1 MRGWRAVV
9 AGCLVG
15 LLAVTGTRVAAE
27 GPEDAAQAAAESW
40 LAGVD
45 AGDHAGSW
53 ERAGRLLKAS
63 VKQEDWSE
71 ALAATR
77 TPLGPVAS
85 RRLKSREA
93 TEKPPTTRTIGG
105 RVYTWSSGRYVVIQ
119 YDTAFANKAAA
130 VETVVV
136 AAEPDGAWRVSGYSI
151 Q

>member
-1 MRGWRAVV
+1 MRGRQVV
-9 AGCLVG
+9 LVGCLVG
-15 LLAVTGTRVAAE
+15 LLAVTGKGLAAE

-45 AGDHAGSW
+45 AGDYAGSW

-63 VKQEDWSE
+63 VKQEEWSE

-77 TPLGPVAS
+77 APLGPVAS
-85 RRLKSREA
+85 RRVKSREA

-105 RVYTWSSGRYVVIQ
+105 RVYTWTAGRYVVVQ
-119 YDTAFANKAAA
+119 YDTAFANRASA
-130 VETVVV
+130 VETVVA
-136 AAEPDGAWRVSGYSI
+136 AAEPDGAWRVSGYSV

>member
-1 MRGWRAVV
+1 MRGWRARV

-15 LLAVTGTRVAAE
+15 LLAATATGLAADGHE
-27 GPEDAAQAAAESW
+27 EAAQAAAESW

-45 AGDHAGSW
+45 AGDYAGSW

-63 VKQEDWSE
+63 VKQEEWSE
-71 ALAATR
+71 GLAATR
-77 TPLGPVAS
+77 SPLGAVAS

-105 RVYTWSSGRYVVIQ
+105 RVYTWTAGRYVVVK
-119 YDTAFANKAAA
+119 YDTAFANRASA
-130 VETVVV
+130 VETVVA
-136 AAEPDGAWRVSGYSI
+136 AAEPDGAWRVSSYSV

>member
-1 MRGWRAVV
+1 MKGWGSGV

-15 LLAVTGTRVAAE
+15 LLAAAGPGFAAE
-27 GPEDAAQAAAESW
+27 GPEDAAQAAVESW

-45 AGDHAGSW
+45 AGDYAGSW

-63 VKQEDWSE
+63 VKQEEWSE
-71 ALAATR
+71 AAAATR
-77 TPLGPVAS
+77 APLGAVVS
-85 RRLKSREA
+85 RALKSREA

-105 RVYTWSSGRYVVIQ
+105 RVYTWASGRYVVVR
-119 YDTAFANKAAA
+119 YDTAFTNKAAA
-130 VETVVV
+130 VETVVA